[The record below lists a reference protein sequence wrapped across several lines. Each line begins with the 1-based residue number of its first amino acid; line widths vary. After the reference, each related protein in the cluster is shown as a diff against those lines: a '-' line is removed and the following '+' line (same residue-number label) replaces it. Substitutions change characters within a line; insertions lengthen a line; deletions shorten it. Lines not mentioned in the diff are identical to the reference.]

1 MRIDELKRIA
11 EENGYEFYNGYV
23 RIEISRRIGDS
34 DCKNEIVI
42 NKYSLN
48 ELWISIVDCQDNDL
62 KVIKAAIEFAETP
75 IPDREEEKKFYL
87 KHRWIFNKDFYMY
100 LQKTSYD
107 EKKMSVRS
115 LDFSDGND
123 IKFTLKEIEKI
134 KKKFDTDLKD
144 FELVEVVD
152 E

>member
-62 KVIKAAIEFAETP
+62 KVIKAAIEFAETDP
-75 IPDREEEKKFYL
+75 EDREEEKKFYL
-87 KHRWIFNKDFYMY
+87 KH
-100 LQKTSYD
+100 SYFQD
-107 EKKMSVRS
+107 HIGGKQYFCIRISGGYPLLKSFPTPHADKIE
-115 LDFSDGND
+115 
-123 IKFTLKEIEKI
+123 FTLKEIEEI

-144 FELVEVVD
+144 FELVEV
-152 E
+152 EE